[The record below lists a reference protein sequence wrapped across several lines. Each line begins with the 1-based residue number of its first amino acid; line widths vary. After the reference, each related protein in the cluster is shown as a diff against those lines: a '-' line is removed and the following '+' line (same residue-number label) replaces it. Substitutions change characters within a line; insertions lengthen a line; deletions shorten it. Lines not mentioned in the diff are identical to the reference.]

1 MKYFFW
7 IALLIM
13 PVSGLAQEKFPALI
27 KVSSFSEKNIEPN
40 IIIIDIKAWGR
51 APTAVKAQ
59 EFAAKELKKV
69 KDLFEKNKI
78 KKEDIQTSYFN
89 TLPEYRYNPKTGSQ
103 KIESYKTEHTLVIT
117 VKNIEIAGSF
127 LDQAVQGNTNENF
140 GTYINSVNWDS
151 DQKGQAEAEAIG
163 ESIRISRERAEVMAK
178 AAKVKISGVHQI
190 TNQQAYSHTESTQ
203 EMVNLQSTRFSK
215 SGVAETP
222 TQLQPGKIKIRAD
235 VSVEYYIK
243 N

>member
-1 MKYFFW
+1 MKYFLW
-7 IALLIM
+7 IVLFAIHA
-13 PVSGLAQEKFPALI
+13 SALAQEKFPALI
-27 KVSSFSEKNIEPN
+27 KVSSFSEKSIEPN
-40 IIIIDIKAWGR
+40 IIIIDIKVWGR

-59 EFAAKELKKV
+59 DFVAKELKKV

-78 KKEDIQTSYFN
+78 KKEDVQTSYFN

-103 KIESYKTEHTLVIT
+103 KIESYKTEHTLVIA

-127 LDQAVQGNTNENF
+127 LDQAVQGSTNENF

-151 DQKGQAEAEAIG
+151 DQKGKAEAEAIS

-178 AAKVKISGVHQI
+178 AANVKISGVYQI
-190 TNQQAYSHTESTQ
+190 TNQQAYSHTEAAQ
-203 EMVNLQSTRFSK
+203 DMANLQSSRFSK

-235 VSVEYYIK
+235 VSVEYYIR